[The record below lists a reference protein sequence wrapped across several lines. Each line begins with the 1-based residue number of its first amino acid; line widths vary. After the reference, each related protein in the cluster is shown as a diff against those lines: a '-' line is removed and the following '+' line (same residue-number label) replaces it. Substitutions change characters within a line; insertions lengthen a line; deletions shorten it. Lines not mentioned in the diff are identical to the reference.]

1 MFCFS
6 NSAAQS
12 INVVEINGN
21 SDFSKSD
28 YISWIRPQNLKYDDS
43 TLDSIKS
50 RVAHELTKN
59 GYYNFNFGDITY
71 EITADSQ
78 YVNYS
83 ATLDEGDPT
92 YINDIIIS
100 NLDSLELEMA
110 NEKFENMKSSPFI
123 IDELETSFS
132 ELLDHFENSG
142 YPFASIKIESTF
154 FFYDSTG
161 EEYLV
166 DLYINFS
173 KNQTSTIDTI
183 IISGN
188 TKTKDQVIKRN
199 LRLRKGESYS
209 QEKID
214 KISIKLNRL
223 HFFEPIETPRYYFN
237 SKDKPS

>member
-1 MFCFS
+1 MTHQHTKSILFLLVLIFCFS

-12 INVVEINGN
+12 INDIEVNGN

-28 YISWIRPQNLKYDDS
+28 YISWIRPLNLKYDDF

-50 RVAHELTKN
+50 RIAHELTKN
-59 GYYNFNFGDITY
+59 GYYNFNFNDITY
-71 EITADSQ
+71 DITADSQ
-78 YVNYS
+78 FVNYS
-83 ATLDEGDPT
+83 ITIDEGDPT

-100 NLDSLELEMA
+100 NLDSLEMEMA

-142 YPFASIKIESTF
+142 YPFASISIESTF
-154 FFYDSTG
+154 FFYNPTDG
-161 EEYLV
+161 EYLV

-173 KNQTSTIDTI
+173 KNQISTIDTI

-188 TKTKDQVIKRN
+188 TKTKDHVIIRN

-209 QEKID
+209 HER
-214 KISIKLNRL
+214 SIRFRSN
-223 HFFEPIETPRYYFN
+223 
-237 SKDKPS
+237 